1 VVRVARDAPLPKAD
15 LAIPTEVADAR
26 LLSKVAS
33 EYGVTPSFNRVL
45 SALKID

>member
-15 LAIPTEVADAR
+15 FALPTQVADAR

-33 EYGVTPSFNRVL
+33 EYGVTASFNRVL
-45 SALKID
+45 SAFKID